1 MLGFA
6 FSANATFI
14 LSTLSVPYIIVALII
29 GTVFFT
35 SLFLIIAVVAKSM
48 QAYNTITIVLF
59 FFLDFASTAFYPI
72 TSSTPIWL
80 RAISS
85 VNPVSLVCNIV
96 RDSMVSGISSATM
109 ISTLEMTGIMALF
122 FVLAMVMYR
131 RVRVGA

>member
-14 LSTLSVPYIIVALII
+14 LSTLSIPYIIVALIM

-72 TSSTPIWL
+72 TPSTPVWL

-96 RDSMVSGISSATM
+96 RDSMVSGISSSTM
-109 ISTLEMTGIMALF
+109 TSTLEMTGIMALF
-122 FVLAMVMYR
+122 FVLAMIMYR